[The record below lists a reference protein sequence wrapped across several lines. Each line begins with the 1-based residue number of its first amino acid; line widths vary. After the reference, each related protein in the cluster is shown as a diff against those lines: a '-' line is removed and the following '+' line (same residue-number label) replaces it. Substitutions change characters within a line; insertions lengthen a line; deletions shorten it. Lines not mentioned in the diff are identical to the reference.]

1 MRPRG
6 HPYTDAPMKLA
17 ALLAAVAVLA
27 VACGSS
33 KPKLY
38 TLQKT
43 KACLVKKNVRL
54 GGRLDFVAL
63 TATGG
68 ALRAHLGANFV
79 TVSFGA
85 TQDDADNID
94 QAYVNFHAKNV
105 GITSVLYQQQ
115 NAVMLW
121 HEHPSDAD
129 VATITGCLR

>member
-1 MRPRG
+1 
-6 HPYTDAPMKLA
+6 MKLA
-17 ALLAAVAVLA
+17 ALLALVVVVAA
-27 VACGSS
+27 ACGSS

-43 KACLVKKNVRL
+43 KACLARKHVRL
-54 GGRLDFVAL
+54 GGRLDFVAS

-68 ALRAHLGANFV
+68 AFKAHLASNFV

-85 TQDDADNID
+85 TQADADNID

-105 GITSVLYQQQ
+105 GIADVLHEQQ

-129 VATITGCLR
+129 AATITGCLR